1 MSQKHTQKLDDQ
13 ELLSA
18 ITAQQAGW
26 RDLLSTL
33 LQRHHGALLSR
44 CYFYLK
50 NQQDA
55 EDATQETELRVFR
68 AIKNFRGESSFRT
81 WLFSIADRQ
90 CYDIAHKRSRHIID
104 DHLFALIEIH
114 EKNLRKI
121 TEQDERQSV
130 VNTIL
135 TRLPEHER
143 DILVLRFYMD
153 LSLQDIAITLGL
165 GLSATKMRFYR
176 ALDKFAVDLKRTQ
189 SSLSHNTALLAA

>member
-1 MSQKHTQKLDDQ
+1 MNQKHTQMLDDE
-13 ELLSA
+13 ELLTQIA
-18 ITAQQAGW
+18 AQLAGW
-26 RDLLSTL
+26 RDLLSIL
-33 LQRHHGALLSR
+33 LQRHHRALLSR
-44 CYFYLK
+44 CYYYLK

-104 DHLFALIEIH
+104 EHLFALIEIH
-114 EKNLRKI
+114 EENVRKI
-121 TEQDERQSV
+121 TEPDERQTV

-135 TRLPEHER
+135 TRLPEQER

-153 LSLQDIAITLGL
+153 LSLQDISITLGL
-165 GLSATKMRFYR
+165 GLSATKMRLYR
-176 ALDKFAVDLKRTQ
+176 ALDKFTVDLQRRQCSQ
-189 SSLSHNTALLAA
+189 SYNTALLAA